1 MAPQILAI
9 NFANGASRPVATH
22 LEARH
27 VVAPELGP
35 GRGAVQP
42 REVRVGHCVCSA
54 ATSLL
59 GI

>member
-1 MAPQILAI
+1 MPMA
-9 NFANGASRPVATH
+9 PVATH

-59 GI
+59 GTSSH